1 MTSQLFNFDADFG
14 ARYDRFVRQAIFA
27 YEPMF
32 TLFLAM
38 LRRSLGETANVLVVG
53 SGTGMELLTF
63 ARHMPQWTFTGIDPS
78 EQMIHLAQAK
88 LDGEQMSERVRLH
101 RGVVDSLP
109 DGEQFDAATLILVLH
124 FLPDDGSKLALL
136 KGIAARLKSGASLV
150 LLDLG
155 ADFGSEQKSSLLAGW
170 KNYQILMGME
180 PGLVESVYQQASE
193 TQHFI
198 PETRLRELLA
208 EAGFVQV
215 ERFYQAFLHTGWS
228 AQKA

>member
-32 TLFLAM
+32 TMFLAM

-53 SGTGMELLTF
+53 SGTGMELTTF
-63 ARHMPQWTFTGIDPS
+63 ASRMPRWTFTGVDPS
-78 EQMIHLAQAK
+78 EQMIQLAQAR
-88 LDGEQMSERVRLH
+88 LETEHLGERVHLH
-101 RGVVDSLP
+101 RGTVETLAAA
-109 DGEQFDAATLILVLH
+109 EQFDAATLILVLH
-124 FLPDDGSKLALL
+124 FLPDDGPKRALL
-136 KGIAARLKSGASLV
+136 QNIAARLKPGASLV

-155 ADFGSEQKSSLLAGW
+155 AEPQLEEDQSLLAGW
-170 KNYQILMGME
+170 KNYQILMGMD
-180 PGLVESVYQQASE
+180 PVLVESVYKQARE

-198 PETRLRELLA
+198 PEIRLRELLS

-215 ERFYQAFLHTGWS
+215 ERFYQAFLHSGWT
-228 AQKA
+228 ARRP